1 MKKALLLLPVLLLL
15 LALGWIK
22 VFGAMKAEEDAPPP
36 PEASEYLAIADS
48 QMALGAYG
56 AAIDYYSRV
65 LELEDTQEVRFLLS
79 EAYEASG
86 QDRQGEKLL
95 EQTLELW
102 PDSAEAYERLGSFR
116 ARHYDYAGCV
126 ETCIAAYGAGCFTQ
140 TVEELYFENAFR
152 IKIASSAF
160 DAAGPFYN
168 HRAYVLQGDAGYY
181 VTSDLDVVL
190 GPYAGGD
197 AFLSD
202 VLAANTGEGW
212 EFLTRTGMSHMRS
225 ETEYQQLWSL
235 SEGRALA
242 QRGGSYY
249 YVDDACREVLGP
261 YQDGSSFYNGVAAVK
276 QDGAWQLIDLNGNVL
291 LGGLTDVIINEAR
304 LCSNKGVIFAS
315 AGQGYDMYA
324 ANGQLIRSCGF
335 EDAQTFFAGTL
346 AAVKQGGK
354 WGFVNTVGEM
364 VLEAAYEDARSFGHG
379 LAAVKTGDA
388 WGFILP
394 SGREVIPARFQDA
407 GAFSDDG
414 IAPVMQD
421 GKWYYIQL
429 LYGPSGEIG

>member
-1 MKKALLLLPVLLLL
+1 M
-15 LALGWIK
+15 
-22 VFGAMKAEEDAPPP
+22 
-36 PEASEYLAIADS
+36 
-48 QMALGAYG
+48 
-56 AAIDYYSRV
+56 
-65 LELEDTQEVRFLLS
+65 
-79 EAYEASG
+79 
-86 QDRQGEKLL
+86 
-95 EQTLELW
+95 
-102 PDSAEAYERLGSFR
+102 
-116 ARHYDYAGCV
+116 
-126 ETCIAAYGAGCFTQ
+126 
-140 TVEELYFENAFR
+140 
-152 IKIASSAF
+152 
-160 DAAGPFYN
+160 
-168 HRAYVLQGDAGYY
+168 
-181 VTSDLDVVL
+181 
-190 GPYAGGD
+190 
-197 AFLSD
+197 
-202 VLAANTGEGW
+202 
-212 EFLTRTGMSHMRS
+212 
-225 ETEYQQLWSL
+225 
-235 SEGRALA
+235 
-242 QRGGSYY
+242 
-249 YVDDACREVLGP
+249 DDACREVLGP

-354 WGFVNTVGEM
+354 WGFVNTAGEM